1 MAAPAPTPAPAPA
14 TTPTKR
20 SPWPGRIGMA
30 LGLVLAI
37 AIVGGV
43 IGSVLPRG
51 YSVESSI
58 VIDAPPSRIFSKV
71 DSLRAW
77 QEWCPWT
84 DANPSL
90 KGIENSYSG
99 PETGKDAT
107 WSWKHSSGDGKL
119 WITASTR
126 NRDVV
131 FDMTFA
137 DFPVMHSYIQL
148 EEEAGKT
155 KVIWKSEGE
164 VRSGPIDGW
173 FTLIMPSVL
182 KGEYD
187 SGLAKLKTLAE
198 AEEAANPTPAG
209 GRGGMGGGMGGGA
222 GGGFGGP
229 GGGAGAP
236 AAAGAESGAASADA
250 ASETTTPESSTTE
263 EGKAPESSE
272 SSPENGTAP
281 AASEGSASPPMSQ
294 PDNEVFSPK
303 TS

>member
-1 MAAPAPTPAPAPA
+1 
-14 TTPTKR
+14 
-20 SPWPGRIGMA
+20 MA

-84 DANPSL
+84 DANPGL

-99 PETGKDAT
+99 PEAGKDAT

-155 KVIWKSEGE
+155 KVIWKSEGA

-209 GRGGMGGGMGGGA
+209 GRGGMGGGL
-222 GGGFGGP
+222 GGGFGGA
-229 GGGAGAP
+229 GFGGAAGGAP
-236 AAAGAESGAASADA
+236 AAAGAESGAAPTDA
-250 ASETTTPESSTTE
+250 ASEAATPENSTAE

-272 SSPENGTAP
+272 GSPENGTAP
-281 AASEGSASPPMSQ
+281 TATEDSASPPMPQPESDASPSGA
-294 PDNEVFSPK
+294 PDNG
-303 TS
+303 